1 MDIFVFVSEQ
11 WVLISLL
18 MGLIGLFF
26 FTEQNKAGKSLGTAE
41 LVRMMNSE
49 EAIVIDV
56 RATA

>member
-26 FTEQNKAGKSLGTAE
+26 FTEQNKAGKSIGTAE
-41 LVRMMNSE
+41 R
-49 EAIVIDV
+49 
-56 RATA
+56 